1 MYKVYTDFPTMLAAC
16 GGFPTEG
23 DPLRLADPSRNR
35 HHYEYKFEK
44 VNQEYQYIET
54 DVLVIGSGAG
64 GGVVASEMAEKG
76 WSTLVV
82 EKGVYLKPDEMAG
95 TPKEGFEKLY
105 EAQGLMATEDG
116 GLNVLAG
123 SSFGGGTVSEC
134 RNSPHLLTLSD

>member
-1 MYKVYTDFPTMLAAC
+1 MYKVYTDFPEVLAGA
-16 GGFPTEG
+16 GGYPAEG

-35 HHYEYKFEK
+35 QHYEYKFENI
-44 VNQEYQYIET
+44 NQDYQYIET
-54 DVLVIGSGAG
+54 DVLVVGSGAG
-64 GGVVASEMAEKG
+64 GGVVASEMAERG

-82 EKGVYLKPDEMAG
+82 EKGVYLRPEEMAG

-134 RNSPHLLTLSD
+134 SSSAPLFR